1 MIGTVVN
8 AVAAIL
14 IGVLAVFIV
23 LQIARTVV

>member
-14 IGVLAVFIV
+14 IGVLTVFIV